1 MWNRNFR
8 EAAMAVTPRPHDKT
22 SYQLIDD
29 GKVVVGL
36 AVQTDDDQWGLYD
49 LDRNRIGRLSFDAP
63 EEAAAHFDALRMA
76 S

>member
-1 MWNRNFR
+1 
-8 EAAMAVTPRPHDKT
+8 MAVTPKFHDKT

-29 GKVVVGL
+29 GKVVGQV
-36 AVQTDDDQWGLYD
+36 VQTDDQWGLYD

-63 EEAAAHFDALRMA
+63 EEAAAHFDAMRAA